1 MKSGNKVVELESLRG
16 LAAVIVA
23 VGHYFYGFLP
33 AIHTAALGTPYFAFF
48 NGGASVV
55 FFFVLSGYVLSIG
68 PLKTGNLGRIVISA
82 LKRWPRLAG
91 PVLIVSAISGILSVS
106 GLYFNEEA
114 GRITGSGW
122 LRSFNFAFEGGPSLS
137 DALYE
142 GAFSTF
148 FAPGG
153 SNQYNAV
160 LWTMH
165 YEFIGSMIVFALVA
179 VLLVADKLLRG
190 GRWIAFSLILL
201 GAAVLAVRHN
211 AMYIPF
217 VAGATLAL
225 IHTKTGFRPIH
236 LHWLP
241 VVAIFG
247 VVFYFSG
254 FISPRG
260 HYEYLKAYWPF
271 SWISPYVAIHTTSS
285 VAVMMLAL
293 FTTNLSRFL
302 SRPAIA
308 KLGEMSFPLY
318 LVHLPIYC
326 SLTSVLAVAL
336 IPVIGFWAAV
346 IPLLIISTAAVYLC
360 SIPLTAMDRWWTD
373 RLRHIRLG
381 PWLSARIQRSDR
393 PA

>member
-179 VLLVADKLLRG
+179 VLLVADGQTAQGWQVDRFFSDPARRRCARCAPQCNVHTVCSRGDTGPNPHQDRLPSYTPPLAPRCRDFRRRLL
-190 GRWIAFSLILL
+190 
-201 GAAVLAVRHN
+201 
-211 AMYIPF
+211 
-217 VAGATLAL
+217 
-225 IHTKTGFRPIH
+225 
-236 LHWLP
+236 
-241 VVAIFG
+241 
-247 VVFYFSG
+247 
-254 FISPRG
+254 
-260 HYEYLKAYWPF
+260 
-271 SWISPYVAIHTTSS
+271 
-285 VAVMMLAL
+285 
-293 FTTNLSRFL
+293 FL
-302 SRPAIA
+302 W
-308 KLGEMSFPLY
+308 
-318 LVHLPIYC
+318 VHLP
-326 SLTSVLAVAL
+326 
-336 IPVIGFWAAV
+336 
-346 IPLLIISTAAVYLC
+346 
-360 SIPLTAMDRWWTD
+360 
-373 RLRHIRLG
+373 
-381 PWLSARIQRSDR
+381 
-393 PA
+393 